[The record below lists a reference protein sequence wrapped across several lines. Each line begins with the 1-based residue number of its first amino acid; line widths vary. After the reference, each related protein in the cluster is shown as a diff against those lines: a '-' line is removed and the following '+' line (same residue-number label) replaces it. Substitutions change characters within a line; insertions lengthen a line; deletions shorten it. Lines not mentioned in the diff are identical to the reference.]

1 MTNYWDTLWTATG
14 SGTYTINSGDTH
26 VVEPRDLWT
35 TRLEKRFQE
44 HAPRVERVGE
54 RDFWF
59 IDDKR
64 YMHTGH
70 RAARWTPELFTGRY
84 EDQRPGGM
92 QPDKMLEDSDL
103 DGVDVNVL
111 FPSVAITLYSLPDP
125 ALAWAIFR
133 AYNDWLAEFCS
144 YDTRRL
150 KGAAVLL
157 LPDDVKAAVAELER
171 CVARGAAAGLIPMLA
186 APQATYDNPVYDQLW
201 EAAQGLDVPLTMHTG
216 GIRPPELEGGNVAAT
231 SPPPPS
237 SVPLGHGRASGAA
250 LARDNVTA
258 MIFGRVFERFPRLR
272 IGVLEMGT
280 GWVPYFMR
288 AMDRQH
294 MVWRGDVPRPAAFSD
309 GMEPSDFVRRNVFF
323 GYEDD
328 DLGIRFRDY
337 IGVDNLVYAND
348 YPHPDCVWP
357 RSRQVLEL
365 MTSGCTAEEKAKVAG
380 GNAARIFRLDS
391 VGAATAGAAER

>member
-1 MTNYWDTLWTATG
+1 MTNYWDRLGGAQSAG
-14 SGTYTINSGDTH
+14 SYTINSGDTH
-26 VVEPRDLWT
+26 VVEPRDLWA
-35 TRLEKRFQE
+35 TRLEKRFLE

-59 IDDKR
+59 VDDKR

-70 RAARWTPELFTGRY
+70 RAARWTPERYTGRY

-92 QPDKMLEDSDL
+92 QPAEMLEDSDL
-103 DGVDVNVL
+103 DGVEANVL
-111 FPSVAITLYSLPDP
+111 FPSVAITLYSIPDT
-125 ALAWAIFR
+125 ALTTAIFR
-133 AYNDWLAEFCS
+133 AYNDWLAEFCAHNP
-144 YDTRRL
+144 RRL
-150 KGAAVLL
+150 KGVAVLL
-157 LPDDVKAAVAELER
+157 LPDDVGAAVAELER
-171 CVARGAAAGLIPMLA
+171 CVQMGFAGGLIPMLSS
-186 APQATYDNPVYDQLW
+186 PQPTYEDPRYDPLW

-231 SPPPPS
+231 TAPPPS
-237 SVPLGHGRASGAA
+237 SVPLGYGRAAGNA

-258 MIFGRVFERFPRLR
+258 MVFGRVFERYPRLK

-280 GWVPYFMR
+280 GWVPYYMR
-288 AMDRQH
+288 AMDRQQL
-294 MVWRGDVPRPAAFSD
+294 VWRGDVPRPAGFAD
-309 GMEPSDFVRRNVFF
+309 GFAPSDFVRRNVFF

-365 MTSGCTAEEKAKVAG
+365 MLDGCSDEDKAKLAG
-380 GNAARIFRLDS
+380 GNAARIFRL
-391 VGAATAGAAER
+391 A